1 MTTPG
6 DPNQPR
12 PNDGD
17 QPPEEEPRP
26 RREPG
31 KPFHPDLPTAP
42 ETPGPAEV
50 EEGGEAE
57 ETQVF
62 PTPGARPSYPGWDDE
77 GAEPRN
83 GAPGPTP
90 PSRYEP
96 PTTPE
101 GEVPPSP
108 GGPPRYEPPTPP
120 PASPQGEPPSPQE
133 ERPSFMPQPPS
144 YGEAGPQPP
153 SYGEAGPQ
161 PPSYGET
168 GPQPP
173 SYGEGQPPGPPPRTE
188 PIPAV
193 PGTSP
198 SSPYGGPPGGGGPG
212 YGPPPGGAY
221 PPGGQ
226 YQQGG
231 PYQPYQA
238 GPPAPPGSGLAT
250 ASLVLGVASP
260 FLVFVCFTGLL
271 TAILSIVFGCV
282 ALSKGV
288 GRGRAIAG
296 IAVSVFA
303 LIIFTVVAIWFWSV
317 VQECGHLP
325 GQLADQCFESKF
337 PWMRR
342 TR

>member
-17 QPPEEEPRP
+17 PSKDEPPEEQPRP

-42 ETPGPAEV
+42 ETPGPAEGQ
-50 EEGGEAE
+50 EGEEAE

-62 PTPGARPSYPGWDDE
+62 PAPGARPPYPGWDDE
-77 GAEPRN
+77 GAEPQN

-96 PTTPE
+96 PTSPE
-101 GEVPPSP
+101 GE
-108 GGPPRYEPPTPP
+108 PPRHEPPTPP
-120 PASPQGEPPSPQE
+120 GVPPRHEPPTAPPTTPQGGPPPSPQE
-133 ERPSFMPQPPS
+133 ERPSFV
-144 YGEAGPQPP
+144 
-153 SYGEAGPQ
+153 PQ

-168 GPQPP
+168 GPQTP

-221 PPGGQ
+221 PPGGS

-288 GRGRAIAG
+288 GKGRAIAG
-296 IAVSVFA
+296 IAVSILA
-303 LIIFTVVAIWFWSV
+303 LILFAVVAIWFWSV